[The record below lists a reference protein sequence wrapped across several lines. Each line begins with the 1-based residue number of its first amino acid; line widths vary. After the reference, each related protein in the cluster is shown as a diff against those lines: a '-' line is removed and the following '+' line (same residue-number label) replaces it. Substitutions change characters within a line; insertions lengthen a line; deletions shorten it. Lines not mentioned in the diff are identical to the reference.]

1 MVERIVVAARRYKK
15 KKEFAVVVGEQ
26 VFVGLLGGRS
36 VFSDDWSKAKTFDDE
51 RKFEFFKKNFK
62 NPIKIDV

>member
-15 KKEFAVVVGEQ
+15 KKEFAVVVNDQ
-26 VFVGLLGGRS
+26 VFVGLLGGKCT
-36 VFSDDWSKAKTFDDE
+36 FSDNWSKAKTFDDE

-62 NPIKIDV
+62 DPIKVDV

>member
-1 MVERIVVAARRYKK
+1 MVEKIIVAARRYKK
-15 KKEFAVVVGEQ
+15 KKEFAVVVDDK

-51 RKFEFFKKNFK
+51 RKFTFFQKHFK
-62 NPIKIDV
+62 NPIRLEV